1 MSAGAPPRVCVV
13 GAGAVGGLIAAR
25 LALSGVHVSVVARG
39 AHLERIRAHGIELV
53 AGETPAV
60 AAVRA
65 ESDPA
70 ALGAQD
76 VLVIGLKAHQLLES
90 AATLAPLVGHETV
103 IVPAL
108 NGVPW
113 WFLHG
118 FGAKL
123 AGTRLAAVDPD
134 GAIARALPPKNVVGA
149 VVHLSSAV
157 AAPGVIQ
164 RGAGNLLLL
173 GEPSRE
179 ASARLETTVALLR
192 QAGFDAQPTRDIQR
206 EVWVK
211 LWGNMNMNPI
221 SALTGSTA
229 DVIMDDPLTA
239 QLVREVMT
247 EAAAVGRAL
256 GIDMGMTIDERFA
269 VTRKLGAFKT
279 SMLRDFEAGRPSE
292 IDAILAAPCEIGDRL
307 GIAMPWSKTVLGLV
321 RQRAMNAGLY
331 RYTAGGRVFG
341 ALDRPT
347 GTSSPSHSCESGD
360 PAARKL

>member
-1 MSAGAPPRVCVV
+1 MTAGTSRRVCVV
-13 GAGAVGGLIAAR
+13 GAGAVGGLLAAR
-25 LALSGVHVSVVARG
+25 LAQAGVHVSVVARG
-39 AHLERIRAHGIELV
+39 THLDRIRTHGLELV
-53 AGETPAV
+53 EGEARAV
-60 AAVRA
+60 ASVRA

-70 ALGAQD
+70 ALGPQE
-76 VLVIGLKAHQLLES
+76 VLFVGLKAHQLRD
-90 AATLAPLVGHETV
+90 AAPGLTLLVGRDTV
-103 IVPAL
+103 IVPAI

-113 WFLHG
+113 WFFHG
-118 FGAKL
+118 FGGKL
-123 AGTRLAAVDPD
+123 AGTQLAAVDPD
-134 GAIARALPPKNVVGA
+134 GAIARALPPENVLGA

-157 AAPGVIQ
+157 ASPGVIR

-179 ASARLETTVALLR
+179 ASARLEATVALLR
-192 QAGFDAQPTRDIQR
+192 QAGFDAQATRDIQR
-206 EVWVK
+206 EVWIK

-239 QLVREVMT
+239 QLVREVMA

-331 RYTAGGRVFG
+331 RYTDGGRVFG
-341 ALDRPT
+341 AVDRST
-347 GTSSPSHSCESGD
+347 GTSSAGHPRESGD
-360 PAARKL
+360 PEVR